1 MILIYFLSNN
11 NYLKDIL
18 PENVFFATMH
28 SPGAV
33 SPFRGL
39 GPQAEDATTLKLGNN
54 LLFLFNS

>member
-1 MILIYFLSNN
+1 
-11 NYLKDIL
+11 L